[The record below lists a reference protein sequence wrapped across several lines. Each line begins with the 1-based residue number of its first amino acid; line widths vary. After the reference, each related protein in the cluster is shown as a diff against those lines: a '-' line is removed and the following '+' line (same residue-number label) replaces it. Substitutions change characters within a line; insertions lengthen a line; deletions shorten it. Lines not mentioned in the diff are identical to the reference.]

1 MLARIGGGPARC
13 SDSGEARKGVG
24 TGEYDKHLL
33 AGRSSPP
40 QAIRAELIRDD
51 NCHAKGVVAR
61 STSPILN
68 LARQL
73 VAAGYPDCPLE
84 AYRGDVLCLLIGS
97 IHEAVALEEN
107 SVGTG
112 FIAAHKLRAR
122 PLVARRAKNN
132 RQHGAP

>member
-1 MLARIGGGPARC
+1 MLARIGAGPARC

-40 QAIRAELIRDD
+40 QAIRAELIGDD
-51 NCHAKGVVAR
+51 TCIAEGVIAR

-84 AYRGDVLCLLIGS
+84 AYPATFFACLSGP
-97 IHEAVALEEN
+97 
-107 SVGTG
+107 
-112 FIAAHKLRAR
+112 FMKPPRW
-122 PLVARRAKNN
+122 K
-132 RQHGAP
+132 